1 MSTQPA
7 RTQAKVMSNQVV
19 ISGSRPS
26 AGRNRKRKQ
35 RKQQQTKTI
44 VVVPAQ
50 PKKKRRDRRRRGNQ
64 GMTECA
70 RKYLACISRPFSSDA
85 EGACLPFPPDRN
97 SLKAT
102 GISRFTLTADASG
115 NSFVALAPC
124 TANDRVAFWYN
135 NTSGTWP
142 ITVVTADTAPAN
154 YGAGKFTTLPYAQAQ
169 LTTTV
174 QARIVSVGFRITY
187 VGTVSNMAGF
197 YFAYC
202 DPGHGDI
209 NSSDFTVSNVFTAME
224 CKNKRITDRAF
235 EMAYTVATEEE
246 HKYTGKADYEAG
258 ATAVSGSCGL
268 TSMWPWS
275 KVDINGKSSAQ
286 TGFVQNGSAP
296 IIFGTSGTTPG
307 TTFYVELIEHVE
319 YVGKGASYGLTP
331 SHNDHN
337 AANVIVAA
345 SERAIGDFN
354 AKPEA
359 SWSSVVSKAVK
370 TAINEVQT
378 PMGRTVVNAAVRAA
392 GTYLGRRRGQ
402 LRLNN

>member
-1 MSTQPA
+1 
-7 RTQAKVMSNQVV
+7 MSNQVV
-19 ISGSRPS
+19 ISGSRQPTGRRGKKKQKKQQHTSTVVVVPAPS
-26 AGRNRKRKQ
+26 KKAKRNRKR
-35 RKQQQTKTI
+35 
-44 VVVPAQ
+44 
-50 PKKKRRDRRRRGNQ
+50 RGTVA
-64 GMTECA
+64 MSECA
-70 RKYLACISRPFSSDA
+70 RKYLACITRPFSSDA
-85 EGACLPFPPDRN
+85 LGACLPFPPDRN

-102 GISRFTLTADASG
+102 GLTRFTLTADASG
-115 NSFVALAPC
+115 NSFVAFAPC
-124 TANDRVAFWYN
+124 TANDRVAYWLNY
-135 NTSGTWP
+135 TTGTWP

-154 YGAGKFTTLPYAQAQ
+154 YAAGKFTTLPYAQAQ

-187 VGTVSNMAGF
+187 IGSVTNMAGF
-197 YFAYC
+197 YYAYC

-209 NSSDFTVSNVFTAME
+209 NSSDFTMNNVFAAAE
-224 CKNKRITDRAF
+224 CKTRRITDRAF

-246 HKYTGKADYEAG
+246 HKYTGKAEYEAG
-258 ATAVSGSCGL
+258 ATAISGSCGL

-296 IIFGTSGTTPG
+296 IIFGTSGATPG

-337 AANVIVAA
+337 AANIIAAA
-345 SERAIGDFN
+345 SERAVGDFN

-370 TAINEVQT
+370 TAMTEVQT